1 MGLVKKIHRSF
12 FPFFFVKSQKNSV
25 ARSSRPAMKKPWEDL
40 MDVQEEDV
48 SLVNEPDAEMVHQWE
63 SIANY
68 NKNIQTLGC

>member
-1 MGLVKKIHRSF
+1 
-12 FPFFFVKSQKNSV
+12 
-25 ARSSRPAMKKPWEDL
+25 MKKPWEDL
-40 MDVQEEDV
+40 LDVQEEDV